1 MSLERAESGVDPVH
15 DGRMKTIMKLED
27 VTTIDQLVDFLS
39 GTQAVAFSVISDKD
53 ACYRWLQG
61 ELVKFRYLT
70 LSRRGKGVVI
80 RYLMKISGYSRQQL
94 TRLIT
99 QYRKTG
105 RLRRR
110 QRTVSGFTA
119 KYTEQDIRLLA
130 AMDKRHDTPCGPAI
144 KKLCERACEVFGQT
158 EYTALASISVSHL
171 YNLRKST
178 PYTRQRR
185 HFAKTRPQPS
195 KLGERRRPQPEGRPG
210 YIRIDTVHQGDG
222 DHHKGVYHIN
232 AVDEVTQ
239 FEIVCT
245 VEKISERYLIPA
257 LEQLLESFPFTV
269 LGFHSDNGSEY
280 INKCVAELLEKL
292 LIEFTKSR
300 SRHSNDNALAESKNG
315 AVVRK
320 LFGYSHIPQR
330 WAPLINDFNQQ
341 YLNPYLNFHRPC
353 FFPETRTDH
362 KGKQRKIYRYE
373 NMMTPYDK
381 LQSLPDAKDHLKP
394 GVSFAILDKLAY
406 QISDNQAAEQLQKA
420 RQTLFK
426 TIHGRT
432 LKTG

>member
-1 MSLERAESGVDPVH
+1 
-15 DGRMKTIMKLED
+15 MKTIMKLED
-27 VTTIDQLVDFLS
+27 LTTIDQLVDFLS

-53 ACYRWLQG
+53 ACYRWIQG

-70 LSRRGKGVVI
+70 LSRQGKGVVI

-94 TRLIT
+94 TRLIA

-105 RLRRR
+105 RLQRR
-110 QRTVSGFTA
+110 QRTVAGFKP

-130 AMDKRHDTPCGPAI
+130 AMDERHDTPCGPAV

-158 EYTALASISVSHL
+158 EYTPLASISVSHL

-178 PYTRQRR
+178 SYTRQRR
-185 HFAKTRPQPS
+185 HFEKTRPKPS
-195 KLGERRRPQPEGRPG
+195 SIGQRRKPQPNGKPG
-210 YIRIDTVHQGDG
+210 YIRIDTVHQGDL
-222 DHHKGVYHIN
+222 DKQKGVYHIN
-232 AVDEVTQ
+232 AVDEITQ
-239 FEIVCT
+239 FEVVCT

-257 LEQLLESFPFTV
+257 LEQLLDTFPFTV

-280 INKCVAELLEKL
+280 INKRVAELLEKL
-292 LIEFTKSR
+292 RIGFTKSR

-353 FFPETRTDH
+353 FFPETRIDD
-362 KGKQRKIYRYE
+362 KGKQRKVYRYE

-381 LQSLPDAKDHLKP
+381 LKSLPDSNDYLKP
-394 GVSFAILDKLAY
+394 GLSFEILDKLAH
-406 QISDNQAAEQLQKA
+406 QISDNQAADQLQKA
-420 RQTLFK
+420 RQKLFK
-426 TIHGRT
+426 TIHVRT

>member
-1 MSLERAESGVDPVH
+1 
-15 DGRMKTIMKLED
+15 MKTIMKLED
-27 VTTIDQLVDFLS
+27 LTTIDQLEDFLS

-53 ACYRWLQG
+53 ACYRWIQG
-61 ELVKFRYLT
+61 ELVKFRYLR
-70 LSRRGKGVVI
+70 LSRQGKGSVI

-94 TRLIT
+94 TRLIA

-105 RLRRR
+105 RIRRC
-110 QRTVSGFTA
+110 QRTVSGFKL
-119 KYTEQDIRLLA
+119 KYSEQDIRLLA
-130 AMDKRHDTPCGPAI
+130 AMDERHDTPCGTAI
-144 KKLCERACEVFGQT
+144 KKLCERACGVYGET
-158 EYTALASISVSHL
+158 DYATLATISVSHL

-178 PYTRQRR
+178 AYVRQRR
-185 HFAKTRPQPS
+185 HFEKTRPRPS
-195 KLGERRRPQPEGRPG
+195 KIGERRKPQPNGKPG
-210 YIRIDTVHQGDG
+210 YIRIDTVHQGDL
-222 DHHKGVYHIN
+222 DKQKGVYHIN

-239 FEIVCT
+239 FEVVCT
-245 VEKISERYLIPA
+245 VEKISEIYLIPA
-257 LEQLLESFPFTV
+257 LEQLLETFPFIL

-280 INKCVAELLEKL
+280 INKRVADLLEKL

-353 FFPETRTDH
+353 FFPETRTDD

-381 LQSLPDAKDHLKP
+381 LKSLPDAKDYLKP
-394 GVSFAILDKLAY
+394 GVSFEILDKLAH
-406 QISDNQAAEQLQKA
+406 QISDNQAADQLQKA
-420 RQTLFK
+420 RRKLFK
-426 TIHGRT
+426 TIHGQT